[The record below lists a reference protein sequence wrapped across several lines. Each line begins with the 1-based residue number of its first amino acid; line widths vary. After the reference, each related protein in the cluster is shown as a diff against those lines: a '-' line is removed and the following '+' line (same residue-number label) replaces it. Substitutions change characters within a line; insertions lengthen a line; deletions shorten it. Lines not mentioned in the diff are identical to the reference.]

1 MTFAEREYHA
11 SPSGS
16 CSYSSHVMPFLLP
29 LSNKILRPLIP
40 QKDISNYSSLLSSL
54 LSLMTNVFVTHILAL
69 KI

>member
-1 MTFAEREYHA
+1 MPLPLALA
-11 SPSGS
+11 LIPSR
-16 CSYSSHVMPFLLP
+16 VMPFLLP

-40 QKDISNYSSLLSSL
+40 QKDVSNYSSLLSSL